1 MSGFRLLP
9 ALPALLLAGCTVGP
23 DFKAPSWVSPANWFA
38 SRPSEAGA
46 APSVAVT
53 APINPKWWDQF
64 HDPELSSLIERVAS
78 GNLDMR
84 LATIRLAES
93 RNQRGIAAADEFPR
107 LNGNGSYSRE
117 KISNRG
123 AVSLFGGGAS
133 GGSGGGASAGSV
145 NTSANG
151 LGGQS
156 GAIPTTATGGQKI
169 QPFNLWQYGFDASWE
184 LDLWGRVRRSVE
196 SADASVNA
204 SAEARRSALVSSL
217 AEVASDYMQLRGA
230 QAALQIARDNLKTA
244 QQSLALTQQRA
255 AGGLTT
261 ELDVANAA
269 AQVRTTAADI
279 PQYAD
284 QEARL
289 INAISLLLGQQP
301 GALRGELET
310 AKPVP
315 PVPPRVPVGLPS
327 ELARR
332 RPDIVQA
339 EAQLHAATADIGVAV
354 ANFYPSVTLSGS
366 LGIQALRFKDLG
378 NWDARQY
385 NLGPAISIP
394 LFEGGRLRATLELR
408 KTQQQEAAVN
418 YQRTVLNAWHEV
430 DNALT
435 AYGTEQRRRDE
446 LAQAVANDRRA
457 LGFAQ
462 DRYRAGV
469 VDFLQVL
476 TAQRDLLAAQQALA
490 ASTTNVSNDLVALY
504 KALGGGWETAFP
516 RGTKTA
522 SVHS

>member
-1 MSGFRLLP
+1 MRVFRLLLTLS
-9 ALPALLLAGCTVGP
+9 ALTVAGCTVGP
-23 DFKAPSWVSPANWFA
+23 DFQKTSWAAPSTWFT
-38 SRPSEAGA
+38 SRPRETGG

-53 APINPKWWDQF
+53 QPVDPKWWNEFD
-64 HDPELSSLIERVAS
+64 DPELSSLVERVAA
-78 GNLDMR
+78 GNLDVR
-84 LATIRLAES
+84 LATVRLAES
-93 RNQRGIAAADEFPR
+93 RDQRGIAAADQFPR
-107 LNGNGSYSRE
+107 VNGNSSYSRE

-123 AVSLFGGGAS
+123 AISLFGAGSSGSGAS
-133 GGSGGGASAGSV
+133 GSAGSV
-145 NTSANG
+145 NTGANG

-156 GAIPTTATGGQKI
+156 GAIPTTVTGGQKL
-169 QPFNLWQYGFDASWE
+169 QPFDLWQYGFDASWE

-196 SADASVNA
+196 SADANVKA
-204 SAEARRSALVSSL
+204 SAEARRGALLSSL

-230 QAALQIARDNLKTA
+230 QASLQIARDNLKSA
-244 QQSLALTQQRA
+244 QESLTLTQQRA
-255 AGGLTT
+255 AGGVTNQ
-261 ELDVANAA
+261 LDVANAA
-269 AQVRTTAADI
+269 AQVRSTAAEI
-279 PQYAD
+279 PRFQD
-284 QEARL
+284 QAARL
-289 INAISLLLGQQP
+289 VNAISLLLGQEP
-301 GALRGELET
+301 GAVRGELEA

-366 LGIQALRFKDLG
+366 LGLQALQFKDLG

-385 NLGPAISIP
+385 ALGPALTVP

-408 KTQQQEAAVN
+408 KAQQQEAAVS

-435 AYGTEQRRRDE
+435 AYETDQRRRDE
-446 LAQAVANDRRA
+446 LAQAVVSNRQA
-457 LGFAQ
+457 LGLAQ

-469 VDFLQVL
+469 ADFLNVL
-476 TAQRDLLAAQQALA
+476 TAQRDLLAGQQALA
-490 ASTTNVSNDLVALY
+490 ASTTDVSNDLVALY
-504 KALGGGWETAFP
+504 KALGGGWETDFP

-522 SVHS
+522 SAGP

>member
-1 MSGFRLLP
+1 MRGSRLLP
-9 ALPALLLAGCTVGP
+9 TLSALLLAGCTVGP
-23 DFKAPSWVSPANWFA
+23 DFSAPSWASPSTWFESHPQEVA
-38 SRPSEAGA
+38 ATPSI
-46 APSVAVT
+46 AVT
-53 APINPKWWDQF
+53 KPVDPKWWKQF
-64 HDPELSSLIERVAS
+64 DDRELSSLVERVAA
-78 GNLDMR
+78 GNLDVR

-93 RNQRGIAAADEFPR
+93 RGQRGIAAADQFPT
-107 LNGNGSYSRE
+107 LNGNGAYSRE

-123 AVSLFGGGAS
+123 AISLL
-133 GGSGGGASAGSV
+133 GGSSGSGSSSPSGSAV
-145 NTSANG
+145 NTGANG

-156 GAIPTTATGGQKI
+156 GAIPTTVTGGQKL

-196 SADASVNA
+196 LADASVDA
-204 SAEARRSALVSSL
+204 SAEARRAALLSSL
-217 AEVASDYMQLRGA
+217 AEVASDYIQLRGA
-230 QAALQIARDNLKTA
+230 QASLQIARDNLKSA
-244 QQSLALTQQRA
+244 QESLRLTQQRA
-255 AGGLTT
+255 AGGVTN

-269 AQVRTTAADI
+269 AQVRSTAADI
-279 PQYAD
+279 PQFSD

-289 INAISLLLGQQP
+289 INALSLLLGQEP
-301 GALRGELET
+301 NALRGELE
-310 AKPVP
+310 AARPIP

-385 NLGPAISIP
+385 ALGPAITIP

-408 KTQQQEAAVN
+408 KAQQQEAAVS

-435 AYGTEQRRRDE
+435 AYETEQRRRNE
-446 LAQAVANDRRA
+446 LAQAVASDRQA
-457 LGFAQ
+457 LGLAQ

-469 VDFLQVL
+469 ADFLQVL

-504 KALGGGWETAFP
+504 KALGGGWETDFP
-516 RGTKTA
+516 RTKTA
-522 SVHS
+522 SAAP